1 MAEASVSTDQL
12 HFDHLLAEQTMIN
25 EEKRKDLESA
35 MSQIERQFGK
45 GSIMK
50 LGDQALN
57 QVSVIGSGNLGLDIA
72 LGVGGY
78 PRGRIIEIYGPESSG
93 KTTMALCA
101 VAEVQRAGGMAAFI
115 DAEHALDISNARLL
129 GVNVEE
135 LLVAQPDYGEQA
147 LEIAEQLR
155 RAAFRR
161 CASR

>member
-1 MAEASVSTDQL
+1 MAEVSVPTDQL

-57 QVSVIGSGNLGLDIA
+57 QISVIGSGNLGLDIA

-78 PRGRIIEIYGPESSG
+78 PRGRIIEIYGP
-93 KTTMALCA
+93 
-101 VAEVQRAGGMAAFI
+101 
-115 DAEHALDISNARLL
+115 
-129 GVNVEE
+129 
-135 LLVAQPDYGEQA
+135 
-147 LEIAEQLR
+147 
-155 RAAFRR
+155 
-161 CASR
+161 

>member
-1 MAEASVSTDQL
+1 
-12 HFDHLLAEQTMIN
+12 MIN

-57 QVSVIGSGNLGLDIA
+57 QISVIGSGNLGLDIA

-78 PRGRIIEIYGPESSG
+78 PRGRIIEIYGPEASC
-93 KTTMALCA
+93 KTTLALCA
-101 VAEVQRAGGMAAFI
+101 VAEVQRAGGVAAFI

-135 LLVAQPDYGEQA
+135 MLVAQPDYG
-147 LEIAEQLR
+147 
-155 RAAFRR
+155 
-161 CASR
+161 